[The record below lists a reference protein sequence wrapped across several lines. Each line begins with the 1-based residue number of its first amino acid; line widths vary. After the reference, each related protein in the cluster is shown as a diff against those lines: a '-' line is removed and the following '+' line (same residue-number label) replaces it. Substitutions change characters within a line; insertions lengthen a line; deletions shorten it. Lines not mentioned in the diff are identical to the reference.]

1 MVFPVMTDTENNFS
15 KISLMKTN
23 FINHTKQ
30 TNKKLPILSEENII
44 KSLPQND

>member
-1 MVFPVMTDTENNFS
+1 MIDNENNFS

-30 TNKKLPILSEENII
+30 TNKQKTTYSLCRKYYKII
-44 KSLPQND
+44 AIERLRKQ